1 MWKYGLAFPF
11 GLLAPLALTGF
22 GLGWRRGL
30 LRQPA
35 PLLLGL
41 FAGVYVLS
49 VVIFFVSARY
59 RLPVVPILMIFAA
72 YGGREFYLLWRQR
85 ELRGLL
91 AGSAAALLLA
101 LVCNFRVGAM
111 NMDGDAHTHYRL
123 GFVYEKKGLPINA
136 IVAYHQAL
144 ELDPDIKWARF
155 NLASLYARRGEYDR
169 AIAVYREFIR
179 RFPAVTRAGLGLGN
193 VYLQTRRYPEAI
205 AAYRKLLTEPG
216 ADTADLQ
223 GRLGYAHTQLGQL
236 EQAANAYGALV
247 AAKPDSLQARFQ
259 LGQLYEELER
269 PAAARSEYERI
280 LALDSTQT
288 AVGRR
293 LGRLLFLL
301 GRPQEAKAQLERTI
315 ARAPDAVD
323 ARLLLATQYIVEH
336 RAAAAMDQVRAI
348 LAIRPEHHQANR
360 LAGHLYMVLGDT
372 LKGVEYLDRFA
383 EYYREGRSAELF
395 EQLKEQWDSQLKRP
409 KR

>member
-1 MWKYGLAFPF
+1 M
-11 GLLAPLALTGF
+11 
-22 GLGWRRGL
+22 
-30 LRQPA
+30 
-35 PLLLGL
+35 
-41 FAGVYVLS
+41 
-49 VVIFFVSARY
+49 
-59 RLPVVPILMIFAA
+59 
-72 YGGREFYLLWRQR
+72 
-85 ELRGLL
+85 
-91 AGSAAALLLA
+91 
-101 LVCNFRVGAM
+101 
-111 NMDGDAHTHYRL
+111 
-123 GFVYEKKGLPINA
+123 
-136 IVAYHQAL
+136 
-144 ELDPDIKWARF
+144 
-155 NLASLYARRGEYDR
+155 
-169 AIAVYREFIR
+169 
-179 RFPAVTRAGLGLGN
+179 
-193 VYLQTRRYPEAI
+193 
-205 AAYRKLLTEPG
+205 
-216 ADTADLQ
+216 
-223 GRLGYAHTQLGQL
+223 
-236 EQAANAYGALV
+236 
-247 AAKPDSLQARFQ
+247 PDSLQARFQ